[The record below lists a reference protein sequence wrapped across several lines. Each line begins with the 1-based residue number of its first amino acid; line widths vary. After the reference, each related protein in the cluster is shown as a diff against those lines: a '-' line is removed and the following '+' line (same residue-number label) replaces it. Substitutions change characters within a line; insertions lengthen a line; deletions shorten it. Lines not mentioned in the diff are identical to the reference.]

1 MPTNLHSAPQAGSR
15 AEANS
20 GLIWFTEECMS
31 NGAPLETYVAEAER
45 IGDHELAMFFRRA
58 LAEARRVRPDDRRR
72 WARRRTGRDRR
83 RR

>member
-1 MPTNLHSAPQAGSR
+1 MKSNLHPAPQRGSR
-15 AEANS
+15 EDPNL

-31 NGAPLETYVAEAER
+31 NGAPLERYIAHAER

-58 LAEARRVRPDDRRR
+58 LAESRRLKPDDRRR
-72 WARRRTGRDRR
+72 WARRRGDRR